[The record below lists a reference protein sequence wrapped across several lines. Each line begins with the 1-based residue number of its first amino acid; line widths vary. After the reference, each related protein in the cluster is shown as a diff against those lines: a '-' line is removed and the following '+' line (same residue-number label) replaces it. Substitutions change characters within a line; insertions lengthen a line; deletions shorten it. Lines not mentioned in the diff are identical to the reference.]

1 MGSSADLLRGKLTA
15 GPLDYLATCTADV
28 LEIPHLVASPYKSTS
43 KCWLKDWTCLST
55 FLPLMSGF
63 IFMSRFFPQSSPACF
78 VTPPLLCLCR
88 FCLAPLSLLPRGN
101 QALLRVFK
109 HQGQAHVELFS
120 GLNALSAR
128 REPVS
133 SYLLLRT
140 QPHKHNLKAEKCTKH
155 SAPHT

>member
-1 MGSSADLLRGKLTA
+1 MDLLHGGLTA
-15 GPLDYLATCTADV
+15 GPLDYLATYTSDV
-28 LEIPHLVASPYKSTS
+28 LESSHLVASPYKSTS
-43 KCWLKDWTCLST
+43 KCWLSDWTCQST

-63 IFMSRFFPQSSPACF
+63 IFMSRSFPQSSSACF

-88 FCLAPLSLLPRGN
+88 CCLASLSLLWRGY

-109 HQGQAHVELFS
+109 HQGQMHVELFL

-133 SYLLLRT
+133 SYLLLGT
-140 QPHKHNLKAEKCTKH
+140 QPHKHRPKAGKCTKNTT
-155 SAPHT
+155 PHTLSQ